1 MDEGNQVKFE
11 GTTSITS
18 RKNYG
23 SKIDEET
30 HDCMTDDVTDVS
42 RFRIVADQMDN
53 LFSRMF
59 QAHPDRVIF
68 MRNGKV
74 VYIGK
79 NIIQHVK
86 NPTRLMTH
94 EARDWLEEN
103 FLALTDLLTGV
114 FCTSLTIVVSILR
127 HLQLNEVCAIRR
139 CFCSSF
145 VNISSLFVAFAC
157 LDRFLA
163 ITRPLHYHTIMT
175 VRRARITILAIAI
188 FGTLVG
194 AFSVFPSSR
203 TTLCISNFTS
213 NSSLRFR
220 PSVLVSITTFFGS
233 LAIAMYTNTRVVA
246 VAVHQTYRV
255 TDEAV
260 ANGSAAG
267 DAPVQRPKL
276 RGLTAIVIATS
287 AYCVAV
293 IPWAIVS
300 AAQMDPSTTISSPDV
315 RFFTSLLLLS
325 NSYWNPLIFA
335 LLSNKFR
342 AAVKKTLGI
351 KSEDNQNG
359 NVTMSSIAAS

>member
-1 MDEGNQVKFE
+1 MDTSSSPL
-11 GTTSITS
+11 TTATLIVPVNETSAGGPKPLVSVLGQSII
-18 RKNYG
+18 YG
-23 SKIDEET
+23 ITALLAVLSNGLNLVVL
-30 HDCMTDDVTDVS
+30 HRVPNCFDDVT
-42 RFRIVADQMDN
+42 Q
-53 LFSRMF
+53 
-59 QAHPDRVIF
+59 
-68 MRNGKV
+68 
-74 VYIGK
+74 
-79 NIIQHVK
+79 IILK
-86 NPTRLMTH
+86 
-94 EARDWLEEN
+94 